1 MSSKLLMLYGLEWH
15 GVWLTKRDYFYK
27 IIGFDFL
34 YNQLASAISRVREAW
49 KMMKSDVYL

>member
-1 MSSKLLMLYGLEWH
+1 MLYGLEWH